1 MASPRPPSLAQAH
14 HYRLPELLHD
24 IRLLDLLELCGTTVQ
39 TSRHLQLSQPTISR
53 RYRLLSEDFGLVRD
67 RRQLWGCGYGTSAAM
82 RLLRLGCR
90 AHRLAAGVARLG
102 SDLLHHPLLAG
113 CPWLLPT
120 PQRFRAAANWLE
132 LVRQGVLDGALIS
145 GLELE
150 EAEGLNHQELE
161 LLPLGRLPLALA
173 FCPEA
178 PVLVGAVPGRPASEG
193 RVAEVLVP
201 DRGVAPGLR
210 RLLRELGLPLRSG
223 GNSLQTQMTGSA
235 GSRAAPWL
243 WWWLTGRPTPG
254 PPCSAGPLATGP
266 RLPDPTVR
274 YGWRCR
280 PTGRSTR
287 CCGTPPRSWAEWAA
301 RNSWRAESMRPVHRS
316 KTRGPKCFWC
326 AATSLPLGA
335 DWPQRPLAPMPVPPL
350 QADHPLTPWPR

>member
-39 TSRHLQLSQPTISR
+39 TSRLLQLSQPTISR
-53 RYRLLSEDFGLVRD
+53 RYRLLSKDFGLVRD
-67 RRQLWGCGYGTSAAM
+67 RRQLWGCGYGTSASM

-90 AHRLAAGVARLG
+90 AHRLASGVARIG

-161 LLPLGRLPLALA
+161 LLPLGELPLALG

-178 PVLVGAVPGRPASEG
+178 PVLVGAVP
-193 RVAEVLVP
+193 EVLVP
-201 DRGVAPGLR
+201 DRCVAPGLR
-210 RLLRELGLPLRSG
+210 RLLRELGLTLRSG
-223 GNSLQTQMTGSA
+223 GNSLQT
-235 GSRAAPWL
+235 PDDWI
-243 WWWLTGRPTPG
+243 GRIHGNSLALVVADREANTWA
-254 PPCSAGPLATGP
+254 SLRHGPLVSRPHSPVWLA
-266 RLPDPTVR
+266 LP
-274 YGWRCR
+274 
-280 PTGRSTR
+280 
-287 CCGTPPRSWAEWAA
+287 
-301 RNSWRAESMRPVHRS
+301 
-316 KTRGPKCFWC
+316 
-326 AATSLPLGA
+326 A
-335 DWPQRPLAPMPVPPL
+335 DWQE
-350 QADHPLTPWPR
+350 HPLLRNTAQELGRIGAAQQLEG

>member
-39 TSRHLQLSQPTISR
+39 TSRLLQLSQPTISR
-53 RYRLLSEDFGLVRD
+53 RYRILSEDFGLVRD

-90 AHRLAAGVARLG
+90 AHRLAAGVARIG

-161 LLPLGRLPLALA
+161 LLPLGELPLALA
-173 FCPEA
+173 FCPKA
-178 PVLVGAVPGRPASEG
+178 PVLVGAVPGRPAPRG

-223 GNSLQTQMTGSA
+223 GNSLQTPDDWVGRIQGS
-235 GSRAAPWL
+235 
-243 WWWLTGRPTPG
+243 
-254 PPCSAGPLATGP
+254 PLALVVADREADT
-266 RLPDPTVR
+266 
-274 YGWRCR
+274 
-280 PTGRSTR
+280 
-287 CCGTPPRSWAEWAA
+287 WA
-301 RNSWRAESMRPVHRS
+301 
-316 KTRGPKCFWC
+316 
-326 AATSLPLGA
+326 SLQRWPLGHGPQASRPNSPVWLALPA
-335 DWPQRPLAPMPVPPL
+335 DWQEHRVLRHTVQELGRKDAAQQL
-350 QADHPLTPWPR
+350 EG

>member
-39 TSRHLQLSQPTISR
+39 TSRLLQLSQPTISR

-90 AHRLAAGVARLG
+90 AHRLAAGVARIG

-161 LLPLGRLPLALA
+161 LLPLGDLPLALA

-178 PVLVGAVPGRPASEG
+178 PVLVGAAPGRPTPKGRAPGG

-223 GNSLQTQMTGSA
+223 GI
-235 GSRAAPWL
+235 
-243 WWWLTGRPTPG
+243 
-254 PPCSAGPLATGP
+254 
-266 RLPDPTVR
+266 RL
-274 YGWRCR
+274 
-280 PTGRSTR
+280 
-287 CCGTPPRSWAEWAA
+287 
-301 RNSWRAESMRPVHRS
+301 
-316 KTRGPKCFWC
+316 
-326 AATSLPLGA
+326 
-335 DWPQRPLAPMPVPPL
+335 
-350 QADHPLTPWPR
+350 

>member
-39 TSRHLQLSQPTISR
+39 ASRLLWLSQPTISR
-53 RYRLLSEDFGLVRD
+53 RYRILAAEFGLVRD

-161 LLPLGRLPLALA
+161 LLPLGQLPLALA
-173 FCPEA
+173 FCPDA
-178 PVLVGAVPGRPASEG
+178 PVLVGAPPDRPTPKGRAPGG

-223 GNSLQTQMTGSA
+223 GNSLQTPDDWIGRIQGS
-235 GSRAAPWL
+235 
-243 WWWLTGRPTPG
+243 
-254 PPCSAGPLATGP
+254 PLALVVADREADT
-266 RLPDPTVR
+266 
-274 YGWRCR
+274 
-280 PTGRSTR
+280 
-287 CCGTPPRSWAEWAA
+287 WACLQRW
-301 RNSWRAESMRPVHRS
+301 
-316 KTRGPKCFWC
+316 
-326 AATSLPLGA
+326 PLGLGSLGHGPQASRPHSPVWLALPA
-335 DWPQRPLAPMPVPPL
+335 DWQEHPVL
-350 QADHPLTPWPR
+350 RHTARELGRKDAAQQLEGCKYALDA

>member
-39 TSRHLQLSQPTISR
+39 TSRLLQLSQPTISR
-53 RYRLLSEDFGLVRD
+53 RYRILSEDFGLVRD
-67 RRQLWGCGYGTSAAM
+67 RRQLWGCGYGSSAAM

-90 AHRLAAGVARLG
+90 AHRLAAGVARIG

-161 LLPLGRLPLALA
+161 LLPLGQLPLALA
-173 FCPEA
+173 FCPKA
-178 PVLVGAVPGRPASEG
+178 PVLVGAVPGRPAPGG

-223 GNSLQTQMTGSA
+223 GNSLQTPDDWIGRIQGSA
-235 GSRAAPWL
+235 
-243 WWWLTGRPTPG
+243 
-254 PPCSAGPLATGP
+254 LALVVAD
-266 RLPDPTVR
+266 RD
-274 YGWRCR
+274 
-280 PTGRSTR
+280 
-287 CCGTPPRSWAEWAA
+287 
-301 RNSWRAESMRPVHRS
+301 
-316 KTRGPKCFWC
+316 
-326 AATSLPLGA
+326 AATWASLQRWPLGLGPQASRPNSPVWLALPA
-335 DWPQRPLAPMPVPPL
+335 DWQEHPVL
-350 QADHPLTPWPR
+350 RHTARELGRIGAGQQLEG

>member
-39 TSRHLQLSQPTISR
+39 TSRLLQLSQPTISR
-53 RYRLLSEDFGLVRD
+53 RYRILSEDFGLVRD

-90 AHRLAAGVARLG
+90 AHRLGAGVARIG

-145 GLELE
+145 GLELD
-150 EAEGLNHQELE
+150 EAEGLNRQELE
-161 LLPLGRLPLALA
+161 LLRLGELPLALA
-173 FCPEA
+173 FCPKA
-178 PVLVGAVPGRPASEG
+178 PVLVGSAPGRPAPGG

-223 GNSLQTQMTGSA
+223 GNSLQTPDDWIGRIQGSDLA
-235 GSRAAPWL
+235 LVVADREADTWACLQRW
-243 WWWLTGRPTPG
+243 
-254 PPCSAGPLATGP
+254 PLGQGP
-266 RLPDPTVR
+266 RASRPHSPVWLALP
-274 YGWRCR
+274 
-280 PTGRSTR
+280 
-287 CCGTPPRSWAEWAA
+287 
-301 RNSWRAESMRPVHRS
+301 
-316 KTRGPKCFWC
+316 
-326 AATSLPLGA
+326 A
-335 DWPQRPLAPMPVPPL
+335 DWQEHRVLRHTAEEL
-350 QADHPLTPWPR
+350 GRIGGAQQLEG

>member
-39 TSRHLQLSQPTISR
+39 ASRLLQLSQPTISR

-90 AHRLAAGVARLG
+90 AHRLAAGVARIG
-102 SDLLHHPLLAG
+102 SDLLHHTLLAG

-161 LLPLGRLPLALA
+161 LLPLGELPLAMA
-173 FCPEA
+173 FCPKA
-178 PVLVGAVPGRPASEG
+178 PVLVGAVPGRPAPGG

-223 GNSLQTQMTGSA
+223 GNSLQTPEDWVGRIQGS
-235 GSRAAPWL
+235 
-243 WWWLTGRPTPG
+243 
-254 PPCSAGPLATGP
+254 PLALVVADREADTWASLQRWPLSLGP
-266 RLPDPTVR
+266 QVSRPHSPVWLALP
-274 YGWRCR
+274 
-280 PTGRSTR
+280 
-287 CCGTPPRSWAEWAA
+287 
-301 RNSWRAESMRPVHRS
+301 
-316 KTRGPKCFWC
+316 
-326 AATSLPLGA
+326 A
-335 DWPQRPLAPMPVPPL
+335 DWQEHRILRHTARELGRMGGSQQL
-350 QADHPLTPWPR
+350 EG

>member
-90 AHRLAAGVARLG
+90 AHRLASGVARLG

-161 LLPLGRLPLALA
+161 LLPLGELPLALA
-173 FCPEA
+173 FCPKA
-178 PVLVGAVPGRPASEG
+178 PVLVGAAPGG

-210 RLLRELGLPLRSG
+210 RLMRELGLPLRSG
-223 GNSLQTQMTGSA
+223 GNSLQTPDDWISRIQGSTLA
-235 GSRAAPWL
+235 LVVADREADTWASLQRW
-243 WWWLTGRPTPG
+243 
-254 PPCSAGPLATGP
+254 PLGQGP
-266 RLPDPTVR
+266 RASRPHCPVWLALP
-274 YGWRCR
+274 
-280 PTGRSTR
+280 
-287 CCGTPPRSWAEWAA
+287 
-301 RNSWRAESMRPVHRS
+301 
-316 KTRGPKCFWC
+316 
-326 AATSLPLGA
+326 A
-335 DWPQRPLAPMPVPPL
+335 DWQEHPVL
-350 QADHPLTPWPR
+350 RHTAQELGRIGAGQQLEG

>member
-39 TSRHLQLSQPTISR
+39 TSRLLQLSQPTISR
-53 RYRLLSEDFGLVRD
+53 RYRILSEDFGLVRD

-90 AHRLAAGVARLG
+90 AHRLAAGVARIG

-161 LLPLGRLPLALA
+161 LLPLGDLPLALA
-173 FCPEA
+173 FCPKV
-178 PVLVGAVPGRPASEG
+178 PVLVGAVPGRPAPGG

-223 GNSLQTQMTGSA
+223 GNSLQTPDDWIGRIQGS
-235 GSRAAPWL
+235 
-243 WWWLTGRPTPG
+243 
-254 PPCSAGPLATGP
+254 PLALVVADREADTWASLQRWPFGHGP
-266 RLPDPTVR
+266 QASQPHSPVWLALPTDWQEHPVLRHTAR
-274 YGWRCR
+274 EL
-280 PTGRSTR
+280 GRMGGSQQLE
-287 CCGTPPRSWAEWAA
+287 G
-301 RNSWRAESMRPVHRS
+301 
-316 KTRGPKCFWC
+316 
-326 AATSLPLGA
+326 
-335 DWPQRPLAPMPVPPL
+335 
-350 QADHPLTPWPR
+350 